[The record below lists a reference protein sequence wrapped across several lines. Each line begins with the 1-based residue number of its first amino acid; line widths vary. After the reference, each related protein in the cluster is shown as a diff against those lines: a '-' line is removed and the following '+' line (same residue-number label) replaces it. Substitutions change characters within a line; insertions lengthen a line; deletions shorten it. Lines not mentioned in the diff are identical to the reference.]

1 MPKKDLWSFLNKLY
15 ETYFPEHSR
24 KLRDMFIRE
33 KKLVPVKFKGFDEE
47 TTGLCHKV
55 VNKNSSSG
63 SPSLHN
69 VLIARHPEKKVLT
82 MWCGDSSVAKSDR
95 ESESKCE
102 FWRKFGINGEEAG
115 YACKHIIFVVQE
127 MDNRERKRIEE
138 MLGVT
143 TTFTPNGDGL
153 SLALRFGKN
162 VFLYGP
168 TGSGK
173 THKVREMLKG
183 HASAEVRK
191 IHITD
196 GLEDVDLLQKLL
208 PEPEGKGWRR
218 LEGELRIAFN
228 AARERKVI
236 VVLEE
241 LTRSSRSLRNLL
253 IKAMDKED
261 VNYTLHDITTGE
273 RITVPAEN
281 LMFIATANLAYSD
294 TSELDPALARRF
306 PICVF
311 HDYDPSQEK
320 RLLDERLDKKSVA
333 KLCAV
338 AKAMREQY
346 RQGRLPYPLDT
357 GSLLEWAD
365 LIASGVDVLEAAE
378 VTWLYRVVERD
389 NLGYPEAGQISA
401 IMDLLR

>member
-1 MPKKDLWSFLNKLY
+1 MPNNLWSSVDKLY
-15 ETYFPEHSR
+15 EQYSPEHGK
-24 KLRDMFIRE
+24 KLHDMFIRE
-33 KKLVPVKFKGFDEE
+33 KKLVSVKFKGFDDENSA
-47 TTGLCHKV
+47 LCFKV
-55 VNKNSSSG
+55 VNKKSSSG

-69 VLIARHPEKKVLT
+69 VLIARHPVKKVLT
-82 MWCGDSSVAKSDR
+82 MWCGDSSVAKNDK
-95 ESESKCE
+95 EVESKCE
-102 FWRKFGINGEEAG
+102 FWRKFGVNGEEAG
-115 YACKHIIFVVQE
+115 YACKHIVFVMQE
-127 MDNRERKRIEE
+127 MDDRERKNIEE

-143 TTFTPNGDGL
+143 ATFTPRGDGL
-153 SLALRFGKN
+153 SLALKLGKN

-173 THKVREMLKG
+173 THKVREILKEC
-183 HASAEVRK
+183 ASEICK

-208 PEPEGKGWRR
+208 PETEGRGWRR
-218 LEGELRIAFN
+218 LEGELRTAFN
-228 AARERKVI
+228 AARERKVV

-261 VNYTLHDITTGE
+261 GTYTLHDITTGE
-273 RITVPAEN
+273 RVTVPAKN

-294 TSELDPALARRF
+294 TSELDPSLARRF
-306 PICVF
+306 PICLF
-311 HDYDPSQEK
+311 QDYELEK
-320 RLLDERLDKKSVA
+320 EKKLLDARLDKKSAV

-338 AKAMREQY
+338 AKAVREQY

-365 LIASGVDVLEAAE
+365 LIASGIDIVEAAE

-389 NLGYPEAGQISA
+389 NLGYPEVGQISA

>member
-1 MPKKDLWSFLNKLY
+1 MPKDLWSFVDKLY
-15 ETYFPEHSR
+15 EQYAPEHGK

-33 KKLVPVKFKGFDEE
+33 KKLVSVKFKGFDEE
-47 TTGLCHKV
+47 STALCYKV

-69 VLIARHPEKKVLT
+69 VLIARHPGKKVLT
-82 MWCGDSSVAKSDR
+82 MWCGDSSVAKSDK
-95 ESESKCE
+95 EAESKCE
-102 FWRKFGINGEEAG
+102 FWRKFGTNGEEAG
-115 YACKHIIFVVQE
+115 YACKHIVFVLQE
-127 MDNRERKRIEE
+127 TDNRDRKEIEE

-143 TTFTPNGDGL
+143 NTFTPRGDGL
-153 SLALRFGKN
+153 SLALKLGKN

-173 THKVREMLKG
+173 THKVREVLKDC
-183 HASAEVRK
+183 ASMEVCK

-218 LEGELRIAFN
+218 LEGELRTAFN
-228 AARERKVI
+228 AAQERKVV

-261 VNYTLHDITTGE
+261 GTYTLHDITTGE

-294 TSELDPALARRF
+294 TSELDPALVRRF

-311 HDYDPSQEK
+311 QDYEPMKEK
-320 RLLDERLDKKSVA
+320 KLLDARLDKK
-333 KLCAV
+333 AV
-338 AKAMREQY
+338 AKVCSATKAIREQY

-365 LIASGVDVLEAAE
+365 LIASGIDIVEAAE

-401 IMDLLR
+401 IMDLLK